1 MGKQDS
7 RRIIVLGC
15 HMFGYIKP
23 YNLELKLRELN
34 EFRAFYCGICTSLH
48 TKRYITKFL
57 LTYDS
62 VFYAILLTAL
72 SGKKLSYKKRFCGL
86 TLKRVVYFESD
97 EIEKAARDFILL
109 LRYKLLDDFKDERG
123 IFSYLK
129 YILAKFLGSSDNS
142 KSFVSLES
150 ELKRLL
156 FEFSEM
162 EKRRVPSVE
171 KLGKKFGEI
180 VALFFKTI
188 KDVSDEQ
195 LRLLSDFSTKLGEY
209 VYVLDAFDDLERDIR
224 KGRYNPLIYE
234 YGYSA
239 DKSIDE
245 FIGYLKPNI
254 RKYVRKLMVEITNLY
269 NQLELKTYKSLL
281 DNVIYFGLER
291 EMERVL
297 SSRKKKSNIRT

>member
-1 MGKQDS
+1 
-7 RRIIVLGC
+7 
-15 HMFGYIKP
+15 MFGYIRP

-86 TLKRVVYFESD
+86 TLKRVVYFQSD
-97 EIEKAARDFILL
+97 EIDEAARDFILL
-109 LRYKLLDDFKDERG
+109 LKYKLLDDFNDERG
-123 IFSYLK
+123 IFSYLT
-129 YILAKFLGSSDNS
+129 YFLAKFLGSSDNS
-142 KSFVSLES
+142 KDFVSLED

-156 FEFSEM
+156 SEFSEM
-162 EKRRVPSVE
+162 EKQKVPSVE

-180 VALFFKTI
+180 VALFFKGI
-188 KDVSDEQ
+188 KGASDEQ
-195 LRLLSDFSTKLGEY
+195 LRLLSDFSIKIGEY
-209 VYVLDAFDDLERDIR
+209 VYVLDTFDDLERDIR

-234 YGYSA
+234 YGYSP
-239 DKSIDE
+239 DKSINE
-245 FIGYLKPNI
+245 FISYLKPKI
-254 RKYVRKLMVEITNLY
+254 RKYVRRLIVDIINLY

-297 SSRKKKSNIRT
+297 SRKRKKSDIGILGI